1 MKAIQLAEPQS
12 FRMIDLPEPE
22 KPGPG
27 EAIVRVARVGICG
40 TDYSGYLGK
49 MPFFSYPRIP
59 GHELGVEVVAV
70 GAGVSN
76 VKPGDRAAVEPYINC
91 QTCYSCARGHTNCC
105 ENHQT
110 LGVHVDGGLRPLF
123 TVPAR
128 KLHTSTK
135 LSFEQLAL
143 VETLGIGLHAINRSA
158 PRADETVLVIGAGP
172 IGLSVIEFARLA
184 GSRIVVMDLNGER
197 LRFAREKM
205 GVSETIQSRGVLED
219 DAKTFTELTGGK
231 LGNVVVD
238 ATGSAKS
245 MNVAYNFVGFTGR
258 LVWVGITQDELRFTQ
273 PLMHRREMTFLASRN
288 ALAHEFT
295 RIIRLIEGGM
305 LDTRPWITH
314 RASFDG
320 MVAEFQNWLKPETG
334 VVKAMVELN

>member
-1 MKAIQLAEPQS
+1 MKAIQLDQPKA
-12 FRMIDLPEPE
+12 FREIDLPEPPP
-22 KPGPG
+22 PGPG
-27 EAIVRVARVGICG
+27 DAVVRVSRVGVCG

-70 GAGVSN
+70 GEGVAK
-76 VKPGDRAAVEPYINC
+76 VKVGDRAAVEPYINC
-91 QTCYSCARGHTNCC
+91 QRCYSCARGHSNCC

-135 LSFEQLAL
+135 LTFEQLAL
-143 VETLGIGLHAINRSA
+143 VETLGIGLHAINRA
-158 PRADETVLVIGAGP
+158 NPRADETVLVIGAGP
-172 IGLSVIEFARLA
+172 IGLSVVEFAKLT
-184 GSRIVVMDLNGER
+184 GSRVVVMDLNEGR
-197 LRFAREKM
+197 LAFVREKM
-205 GVSETIQSRGVLED
+205 GVAETILSTGDINADVK
-219 DAKTFTELTGGK
+219 AFTELTGGK

-245 MNVAYNFVGFTGR
+245 MSSAYQYVGFAGR
-258 LVWVGITQDELRFTQ
+258 LVWVGISQDPLGFTQ

-288 ALAHEFT
+288 ALPHEFT

-305 LDTRPWITH
+305 LDTGPWITH
-314 RASFDG
+314 RAPMAGLIDVFPT
-320 MVAEFQNWLKPETG
+320 WLKPETG
-334 VVKAMVELN
+334 VVKAMVEVS

>member
-1 MKAIQLAEPQS
+1 MKAIQLEQPKSFRVIDVPEPQK
-12 FRMIDLPEPE
+12 PEA
-22 KPGPG
+22 G
-27 EAIVRVARVGICG
+27 EAVVRVFRVGVCG

-70 GAGVSN
+70 GEGVTN
-76 VKPGDRAAVEPYINC
+76 VKPGDKAAVEPYSNC
-91 QTCYSCARGHTNCC
+91 QKCYSCTRGHTNCC
-105 ENHQT
+105 ENHKT

-128 KLHTSTK
+128 KLHVSTK
-135 LSFEQLAL
+135 LTYEQLAL
-143 VETLGIGLHAINRSA
+143 VETLGIGLHAINRAA
-158 PRADETVLVIGAGP
+158 PRADETVFVIGAGP
-172 IGLSVIEFARLA
+172 IGLSVVEFAKLA
-184 GSRIVVMDLNGER
+184 GSRIVVMDLNEQR
-197 LRFAREKM
+197 LKFVREKM
-205 GVSETIQSRGVLED
+205 GVSETILSTGNLETD
-219 DAKTFTELTGGK
+219 VKVFTDLTGGK

-238 ATGSAKS
+238 ATGSARCMVS
-245 MNVAYNFVGFTGR
+245 AMNFVGFAGR
-258 LVWVGITQDELRFTQ
+258 LVWVGITQDELHFTQ

-314 RASFDG
+314 RAPFDAMIG
-320 MVAEFQNWLKPETG
+320 EFTNWLKPETG
-334 VVKAMVELN
+334 VVKAMVEVN